1 MVNLIMSRKML
12 SPLPMNLLNTQRF
25 QIGFSVC
32 LLMLFLTGC
41 AVPGMQMGVRASG
54 SENVSGAASS
64 DISQRAQ
71 VFAINPTTVA
81 SLTSEQEQMEQQ
93 KRNTLQAAKSGAV
106 GGYKYQVGAQD
117 VLRITVWNHPE
128 LTNPSGTANE
138 LSGRIVN
145 SDGKFFFPFVGR
157 VQAAGKT
164 VEEIRDDLS
173 KGLGPYIKNPQV
185 DVSVLQYRSQRVFL
199 SGEIRTPGALQ
210 VTDVPP
216 RVTEAIA
223 QAGGLTPEADLSSVT
238 VTRGNTVLTVD
249 LNKLYY
255 QGDLQQNIYLQH
267 DDVVNVPDR
276 RFNKV
281 FVLGE
286 VVRPNSLQMP
296 ARGRFTLAEALSD
309 SGGTNPISANSG
321 QIYVIRASA
330 NSLKP
335 DIYHLNAASPDAL
348 VLADK
353 FNLRPRDVVFVDA
366 AQVVRWARVVN
377 YILPSVDSFREILN
391 DTTRGLPR

>member
-1 MVNLIMSRKML
+1 MNMLLHLAMPLLTIQPLRTVCTFFLTIM
-12 SPLPMNLLNTQRF
+12 T
-25 QIGFSVC
+25 
-32 LLMLFLTGC
+32 LTGC
-41 AVPGMQMGVRASG
+41 AVPGMQMNVRASG
-54 SENVSGAASS
+54 SENVSGAPSS

-71 VFAINPTTVA
+71 VFAINSTTVA
-81 SLTSEQEQMEQQ
+81 TLANEYEQAEQQ
-93 KRNTLQAAKSGAV
+93 KRSNLQLVKSGITS
-106 GGYKYQVGAQD
+106 GYKYQVGAQD
-117 VLRITVWNHPE
+117 VLRVTVWNHPE

-157 VQAAGKT
+157 VQAAGRT

-173 KGLGPYIKNPQV
+173 RGLGPYIKNPQV

-210 VTDVPP
+210 VTDIPP

-223 QAGGLTPEADLSSVT
+223 QAGGVTTEADLSSVT
-238 VTRGNTVLTVD
+238 VTRGNTTLTVD

-255 QGDLQQNIYLQH
+255 QGDLQQNIHLQH

-309 SGGTNPISANSG
+309 SGGTNPISANTG
-321 QIYVIRASA
+321 QIYVIRASI
-330 NSLKP
+330 NSTKP

-377 YILPSVDSFREILN
+377 YILPSVDSFRELLN